1 MSEVR
6 LEVMKQHGSE
16 VVFILPWR
24 GKHLA
29 VKWEPPGVHN
39 IGPSFSFREELLDD
53 EEVREI
59 HSFLRTR
66 VDVSTTVTYDDGEL
80 K

>member
-1 MSEVR
+1 MSEVK
-6 LEVMKQHGSE
+6 LEVMKQYGSE

-29 VKWEPPGVHN
+29 VKWEPPFNN

-53 EEVREI
+53 EEIREI